1 MAGNPLVWDTS
12 SEDVRPASAGHV
24 ETLIER
30 GIFHYSSNPS
40 VELSYVASGGNLNSI
55 DDTRYAP
62 SAGLSRADRFPT
74 SAETGAV
81 DLITVS
87 QQKIQQTK
95 ATVTKPT
102 NAKPLAYVTNTGNI
116 RALPIDEAVEL
127 LVKPAIDRL
136 NSKAAIDDEN
146 RGGTYFVTT
155 SVSAADAD
163 NVSSQPIYTDT
174 NANVSFYDAERSG
187 NGLFVSLDTPAI
199 NTSWYLHKQRANAF
213 DRNLAGTSGGDVNR
227 YPLYVTPSG
236 DLRHYTVA
244 EYDNFIGELIR
255 WAAVNLSGYILDYQV
270 SNSSTDNTYR
280 SSTITNTLVD
290 SSKHFTEEVGLD
302 DYRGQSI
309 PQGTATI
316 INSYYLTL
324 SKS

>member
-12 SEDVRPASAGHV
+12 SEDVRPASAAHV
-24 ETLIER
+24 TNLIER
-30 GIFHYSSNPS
+30 GIFHYSINPS
-40 VELSYVASGGNLNSI
+40 VQLSYVASGGNLNSI

-62 SAGLSRADRFPT
+62 SAGLSRVDRFPT
-74 SAETGAV
+74 PAETGAV

-102 NAKPLAYVTNTGNI
+102 NAKPLAYLTNTGNI

-127 LVKPAIDRL
+127 LVKPAIDKL
-136 NSKAAIDDEN
+136 NNKAGSWIET
-146 RGGTYFVTT
+146 GGTYFVTT
-155 SVSAADAD
+155 SVSASGAD

-187 NGLFVSLDTPAI
+187 NGLFVSADTPTT
-199 NTSWYLHKQRANAF
+199 NTSWYLHKQTADAF
-213 DRNLAGTSGGDVNR
+213 NRNLTGTSGGDVNR
-227 YPLYVTPSG
+227 YPLYITPSG
-236 DLRHYTVA
+236 DLRHYTIA

-255 WAAVNLSGYILDYQV
+255 WAAVNLAGYILDYQV
-270 SNSSTDNTYR
+270 STSSVDNTLR
-280 SSTITNTLVD
+280 SSAITNTLVD
-290 SSKHFTEEVGLD
+290 SSKHFTEQIGPD

-309 PQGTATI
+309 PQGTATL